1 VVALVKMKSHTTMQL
16 LCCFAMLIAGTSA
29 AAQYYTVTVGFES
42 VINNVS
48 TPLDPSVA
56 DNTGPTF
63 YPETIGF
70 RNEVIQT
77 LKQLVPNSPIYQVSP
92 WVAVD
97 RSSVYF
103 NFTTTATYIYITFEV
118 YLEDY
123 MAQSNVLEIFFTQAF
138 VSNYWRLSSWSQAP
152 TGLTYFSI
160 APEAVYY
167 QVLQPS
173 NTTGVFT
180 YTIDLPSDVALLKNP
195 AFTELLVF
203 ADSSYSASFSV
214 QFVSYQPYNA
224 TLNYT
229 APAQLSIQVTRLD
242 AVGWTFPIYVSYA
255 ATEASRG
262 VYSNWTANGD
272 CSVSCGQ
279 GFETWSRQCV
289 ALPTQGTCLGVAG
302 VEETR
307 NCVQNPCP
315 VPTPEP
321 PRRRRQRQWRGNR
334 WQQWRRNRYMNNR
347 VQRSNLTCYTCQ
359 SSISNQDCIRNGQL
373 QLCAWNQ
380 DSCENTVRINNGRM
394 EIHKG
399 CKEANACENNQLQ
412 NTVRKSWGVTQCS
425 FGYQTTTCRCCCQ
438 TTMCNSRPL
447 YCANADQQ
455 AVLQNLELNPINQRN
470 ATQQQTQRNQARIQQ
485 QQVVQQQQPATGSV
499 DAHPCTYNPCS
510 NGGTCVKAWGRAR
523 YRCRCKPGWRDSHC
537 NTPVSVRQPQYS
549 TRWYSNTWG

>member
-1 VVALVKMKSHTTMQL
+1 MKSPTTTMQL

-29 AAQYYTVTVGFES
+29 AAQYYTVTVGFNS

-56 DNTGPTF
+56 DNTGPSF

-70 RNEVIQT
+70 RNEVVQT
-77 LKQLVPNSPIYQVSP
+77 LKQLVPNSPIYDLSP

-97 RSSVYF
+97 RNSVYF
-103 NFTTTATYIYITFEV
+103 NFTTTATYIFITFEV

-123 MAQSNVLEIFFTQAF
+123 MAQSNVLEIFFTEVF
-138 VSNYWRLSSWSQAP
+138 VSNYWALSSWSQAP

-160 APEAVYY
+160 APESMYY
-167 QVLQPS
+167 QMLNPPS
-173 NTTGVFT
+173 DPTVGVFT
-180 YTIDLPSDVALLKNP
+180 YTIDMPSDVAVLKNP

-214 QFVSYQPYNA
+214 QFVAYQPYNA

-229 APAQLSIQVTRLD
+229 APAQLSVQVTRLD
-242 AVGWTFPIYVSYA
+242 ATGWDFPIYISYA

-262 VYSNWTANGD
+262 VYSSWTANGD

-289 ALPTQGTCLGVAG
+289 QDGATQGACLGVAG

-307 NCVQNPCP
+307 NCVKDACP
-315 VPTPEP
+315 VPTPAP
-321 PRRRRQRQWRGNR
+321 RRRQRQWRGNR

-347 VQRSNLTCYTCQ
+347 VQRNNLTCYTCQ

-399 CKEANACENNQLQ
+399 CKEANACDNNQLQ
-412 NTVRKSWGVTQCS
+412 NTVRKAWGVTQCS
-425 FGYQTTTCRCCCQ
+425 FGYQSTTCRCCCQ

-447 YCANADQQ
+447 YCANPDQQ
-455 AVLQNLELNPINQRN
+455 ALLDNLELNPIDQRN
-470 ATQQQTQRNQARIQQ
+470 ASPQQTQQNQARIQQ
-485 QQVVQQQQPATGSV
+485 QQVVQQQQPASGSV
-499 DAHPCTYNPCS
+499 NAHPCTYNPCS
-510 NGGTCVKAWGRAR
+510 NGGACVRAWGRDR
-523 YRCRCKPGWRDSHC
+523 YRCRCPPGWRDSHC

>member
-1 VVALVKMKSHTTMQL
+1 
-16 LCCFAMLIAGTSA
+16 MLITGTSA
-29 AAQYYTVTVGFES
+29 AAQYYTVTVGFNS

-56 DNTGPTF
+56 DNTGPSF

-70 RNEVIQT
+70 RNEVVQT
-77 LKQLVPNSPIYQVSP
+77 LKQLVPNTPIYDLSP

-97 RSSVYF
+97 RDSVYF

-123 MAQSNVLEIFFTQAF
+123 MAQSNVLEIFFTEAF
-138 VSNYWRLSSWSQAP
+138 FSNYWALTSWSQAP
-152 TGLTYFSI
+152 TGLTYFSL
-160 APEAVYY
+160 APEIMYYEMLNPPSDPAV
-167 QVLQPS
+167 
-173 NTTGVFT
+173 GVFT
-180 YTIDLPSDVALLKNP
+180 YIIDMPSDVAVLKNA

-214 QFVSYQPYNA
+214 EFVSYQPYNA

-229 APAQLSIQVTRLD
+229 APAQLIVQVTRLD
-242 AVGWTFPIYVSYA
+242 ATGWDFPIYISYA

-262 VYSNWTANGD
+262 VYSDWTPNGD

-289 ALPTQGTCLGVAG
+289 QDSATQGACLGVSG

-307 NCVQNPCP
+307 NCVKDACP
-315 VPTPEP
+315 VPTPAP
-321 PRRRRQRQWRGNR
+321 RRRQRQWRGNR

-359 SSISNQDCIRNGQL
+359 SSISNQDCIRNGRL

-399 CKEANACENNQLQ
+399 CKEANACDNNQLQ
-412 NTVRKSWGVTQCS
+412 NTVRKAWGVTQCN
-425 FGYQTTTCRCCCQ
+425 FGYQSTTCRCCCQ

-447 YCANADQQ
+447 YCANPDQQ
-455 AVLQNLELNPINQRN
+455 ALLQNLELNPIDQRN
-470 ATQQQTQRNQARIQQ
+470 ATRQRTQQNQARIQQ
-485 QQVVQQQQPATGSV
+485 QQVVQQQQPATGRV
-499 DAHPCTYNPCS
+499 DTHPCTYNPCS
-510 NGGTCVKAWGRAR
+510 NGGACVRAWGRDR
-523 YRCRCKPGWRDSHC
+523 YRCRCPPGWRDSHC
-537 NTPVSVRQPQYS
+537 NTPVSVRQPQYN
-549 TRWYSNTWG
+549 TRWYQNTWG